1 MSTIKLSCRSRWS
14 VGFVPIAANF
24 ILSLTWAWGITGE
37 LPPESALPGEEAESR
52 SGSPSLTSTDHLDWP
67 PESALPET
75 ATLES
80 SEPVAGFTSAELD
93 ADSHPDADTETQTV
107 TPPPLPDESVLP
119 PDLLAQNGAA
129 QPQLS
134 PSDLPVEDE
143 AANSPLR
150 LDQSLDQIPHLRLD
164 LPGHLGRIRDVTFT
178 ADGARLCAV
187 GDDKAVV
194 VWTRGENGQ
203 WFYERTIRWQVQ
215 RGPRGRID
223 RIVAGP
229 DTLAI
234 GGYGAMGT
242 LGEILLLD
250 PQRGTHKVTLDDD
263 QSGHRTA
270 IRSLAFRASEAEP
283 TQLASM
289 DLHGKLLIWNR
300 NPESGLWNARQLDY
314 DPKMAE
320 ELRPWRLFHPI
331 AMVGSRHV
339 VAPLFA
345 GYDEARRCR
354 WHLQQIDVESGQKL
368 PIRVDGEYHYFFVT
382 ALAAS
387 ANGQRFASA
396 DDSGQIFLWSVD
408 DRVRRTVLRKSG
420 SAVTSLVLNHDGTR
434 LIWGTHAPPGKSA
447 ELKVL
452 DVSNPATPQE
462 LLSQTYAN
470 DVTSCSLS
478 HDAKTLAVVQ
488 ENRVLLVSL
497 DQPRANVTQLAA
509 PLQIPR
515 RVAFPKARDSYD
527 VLLASRADASGKP
540 VWDRVFETQ
549 RLQLSTANTINPGDW
564 QIEPSASGGWAV
576 KSAVEGQTTVYELV
590 QDGTVRGRLPLR
602 VDMHGAPTALHWLA
616 DTQGKPFA
624 VAIGTNG
631 SNQIYIYR
639 LQDKG
644 PFPLLRQFRGHEG
657 AVTSISVSTDRR
669 YLASTSQDGTVRFWK
684 LEDFDTANVVNN
696 RWGADFLVEGEQVV
710 IRNVRSDGPLFFRG
724 VRDGDVLVRLLIP
737 GYVNGERTDSE
748 LVKPQDI
755 VNATSQLGDD
765 KTVGFFYRR
774 GQMPVRGFQL
784 LPAWQPMAS
793 LFITDDREW
802 AFWDPSGYYDASF
815 EGHQRFG
822 WQVNRGLQQLPD
834 FFLAAQVREQLEK
847 PEIMSR
853 LLQLGS
859 MDAAFR
865 TASVEPP
872 ANWSHVLSKQYRL
885 KPSVQIVE
893 PESGDV
899 VVGSVRILARIQ
911 VPAGERL
918 VPPKAFANGVV
929 AILEE
934 QRAIAKEDPEFDRY
948 EVTWTAHLPRDQRI
962 QIDVHAATD
971 STVADRQRVLVSH
984 DLKSERA
991 RKPQLY
997 VVAAGINQYR
1007 DGRLPRLD
1015 FAVNNAQAFVDTVQ
1029 SGSQSLYRSR
1039 AVSLVDQRVTK
1050 PVWNVTMQQ
1059 FATELENSVRPDDLL
1074 VIFLSGHG
1082 VRDPLAG
1089 GYYYVTA
1096 DADYGNIRSG
1106 QLADCLSFEN
1116 FSVFSKIPCR
1126 KLVILDTCHSGAI
1139 QPLEQRELKA
1149 ALRALQEDVFLTLSA
1164 TEGGQEAVEERTR
1177 RFGRFTFR
1185 LLEGLRGSAD
1195 LPSAG
1200 VGNGDG
1206 QVTLQ
1211 EVVKYVQQTVAADSA
1226 RDSHAQFPTAGPDDL
1241 LEIADVPLTVAT
1253 AVQTK
1258 ATTTKPRP

>member
-1 MSTIKLSCRSRWS
+1 MSTIKSSCRFQWS

-24 ILSLTWAWGITGE
+24 VLSLTWAWGFAGE
-37 LPPESALPGEEAESR
+37 LPPESALPGEMTENR
-52 SGSPSLTSTDHLDWP
+52 SGSPILTTTDHQDWP

-75 ATLES
+75 ITLES
-80 SEPVAGFTSAELD
+80 SDSFSEAAVTDRSSDATSEPVIT
-93 ADSHPDADTETQTV
+93 
-107 TPPPLPDESVLP
+107 TPELPDESVLP
-119 PDLLAQNGAA
+119 PDLLAQADTA

-143 AANSPLR
+143 TSNSPLR

-164 LPGHLGRIRDVTFT
+164 LPGHLGKIRDLTFT
-178 ADGARLCAV
+178 ADGSRLCAV

-223 RIVAGP
+223 RIVAGT
-229 DTLAI
+229 DTVAI

-250 PQRGTHKVTLDDD
+250 PQRGTLKVTLDDD

-270 IRSLAFRASEAEP
+270 VRSLALRASDAEP

-300 NPESGLWNARQLDY
+300 NPDTGLWNARPLDY
-314 DPKMAE
+314 DPKLAE

-345 GYDEARRCR
+345 GYDDARRCR
-354 WHLQQIDVESGQKL
+354 WHLQQIDVESGQKR
-368 PIRVDGEYHYFFVT
+368 PIRVDGEFHYFFVT
-382 ALAAS
+382 SLAS
-387 ANGQRFASA
+387 SGNGQRFASA

-420 SAVTSLVLNHDGTR
+420 AAVTTLAFSHDGTR
-434 LIWGTHAPPGKSA
+434 LIWGTHAPPGKAA

-452 DVSNPATPQE
+452 DISNPAAPKE
-462 LLSQTYAN
+462 MWNRTYAA
-470 DVTSCSLS
+470 DVSACSLS
-478 HDAKTLAVVQ
+478 RDGKTLAIVQ
-488 ENRVLLVSL
+488 ENRIDLVSL
-497 DQPRANVTQLAA
+497 DDPQAAGVQLAA
-509 PLQIPR
+509 PLRAPR

-527 VLLASRADASGKP
+527 VLLASSLDAKGKP
-540 VWDRVFETQ
+540 VWDRVFETR
-549 RLQLSTANTINPGDW
+549 RLQLSTANTIAPSDW
-564 QIEPSASGGWAV
+564 QTEPAASGGWAV
-576 KSAVEGQTTVYELV
+576 KSAVEGQTTVFELSEN
-590 QDGTVRGRLPLR
+590 GTVRGRLPLR
-602 VDMHGAPTALHWLA
+602 VDLHGAPTAVHWLSGS
-616 DTQGKPFA
+616 QGKPVA

-631 SNQIYIYR
+631 SNQIYVYK
-639 LQDKG
+639 LQEKG

-657 AVTSISVSTDRR
+657 AVTSISASTDRR

-684 LEDFDTANVVNN
+684 LEDFDTATVVNN
-696 RWGADFLVEGEQVV
+696 RWGADFVVEGEQVV
-710 IRNVRSDGPLFFRG
+710 VRNVRSDGPLFFRG
-724 VRDGDVLVRLLIP
+724 VRDGDVLVRLLVP
-737 GYVNGERTDSE
+737 AYVNGERTDSE
-748 LVKPQDI
+748 LTQADQI
-755 VNATSQLGDD
+755 VNATVQLSDD

-774 GQMPVRGFQL
+774 GQMPARGFQL

-793 LFITDDREW
+793 LFITEDREW

-853 LLQLGS
+853 LLQVGS
-859 MDAAFR
+859 MDGAFR
-865 TASVEPP
+865 TASIEPP

-885 KPSVQIVE
+885 KPAVE
-893 PESGDV
+893 ILEPRSGDV
-899 VVGSVRILARIQ
+899 VAGSVAIRAKIQ

-929 AILEE
+929 AVMNEP
-934 QRAIAKEDPEFDRY
+934 QRLPQDDSGYDPY
-948 EVTWTAHLPRDQRI
+948 EVVWNAQLPRDRRI
-962 QIDVHAATD
+962 QIDVVAATD
-971 STVADRQRVLVSH
+971 SAVADRQRVLVTHES
-984 DLKSERA
+984 SAEPSR
-991 RKPQLY
+991 RPQLY

-1029 SGSQSLYRSR
+1029 SGSQSLYKSR
-1039 AVSLVDQRVTK
+1039 AVSLVDQKVTK

-1059 FATELENSVRPDDLL
+1059 FASELENSVRPDDLL

-1116 FSVFSKIPCR
+1116 FSVFAKIPCR

-1149 ALRALQEDVFLTLSA
+1149 ALRALQDDVFLTLSA
-1164 TEGGQEAVEERTR
+1164 TEGGQEAVEERSR

-1185 LLEGLRGSAD
+1185 LLEALRGSAD
-1195 LPSAG
+1195 EASTG

-1206 QVTLQ
+1206 RVTLQ
-1211 EVVKYVQQTVAADSA
+1211 EVVRYVQRTVASDSA
-1226 RDSHAQFPTAGPDDL
+1226 RDSHSQFPTAGPDDL
-1241 LEIADVPLTVAT
+1241 LEIADVPLTVAS

-1258 ATTTKPRP
+1258 ATGVRSSRDLKKP